1 MVQIPPRIALIH
13 ALRDSLPPAIDA
25 MARGWPGAAVANILD
40 DSLSADLAR
49 DGKLTDRMV
58 ERFVALAKYAVAN
71 GADGILF
78 TCSAFGPAIEAAR
91 AAVRVPVLKPNE
103 SAFAAALAAGAKIG
117 LLVTFPGSLAPLS
130 AELRAKAGGR
140 DLSVAAHVVPDALA
154 ALQAGDGPAHDGLI
168 AAAAAKL
175 PACDALVLGQFSM
188 ARARAT
194 VQPRVVCPVLTTP
207 DAAVADLKA
216 RVATA

>member
-1 MVQIPPRIALIH
+1 MAQAPPRIALIH
-13 ALRDSLPPAIDA
+13 ALRDSIAPAMDA
-25 MARGWPGAAVANILD
+25 MARGWPDAGVANILD

-49 DGKLTDRMV
+49 DGRLTDAMV
-58 ERFVALAKYAVAN
+58 ARFVALATYAVAN

-103 SAFAAALAAGAKIG
+103 SAFAAALATGPKIG

-130 AELRAKAGGR
+130 AELRAMAGSTE
-140 DLSVAAHVVPDALA
+140 LSLAAHVVPDALA
-154 ALQAGDGPAHDGLI
+154 ALQAGDGPAHDALI

-175 PACDALVLGQFSM
+175 PVGQSVVLGQFSM
-188 ARARAT
+188 ARAAT
-194 VQPRVVCPVLTTP
+194 NVRTRIACPVFATP
-207 DAAVADLKA
+207 DAAVAELKGRLA
-216 RVATA
+216 A